1 MYCFPDGLDTCTVC
15 KPEINNAISTLSQI
29 AAAAIFN
36 RDESIKQR
44 SPVCHGSND
53 GCDDEE
59 DDADTGS
66 FDGNS
71 PTSINAS
78 CLQLQQEIVE
88 LSLIPGP

>member
-1 MYCFPDGLDTCTVC
+1 MYCFPDGSDTCTVC
-15 KPEINNAISTLSQI
+15 KVEINNALSTLSQV

-36 RDESIKQR
+36 PDESIKQR
-44 SPVCHGSND
+44 SPESHGSDD

-66 FDGNS
+66 FDGKS

-78 CLQLQQEIVE
+78 CLQLQQEIVKFG
-88 LSLIPGP
+88 LIRGP